1 MSQAQ
6 QLKLRY
12 QRPVLV
18 VLGHPGVLTQPTG
31 EATLFYNKRFTWSA
45 REREDAERSLVRVAG
60 FWGAYS
66 DENYWVY
73 AVK

>member
-12 QRPVLV
+12 QRPVFV

-31 EATLFYNKRFTWSA
+31 EARLFYNKRFSWSA